1 MSIWSYLAVTLSSI
15 AQPTRALCSCFRR
28 QKPTR
33 SDARTCYSGIQYKR
47 LFSSISTACGVS
59 TGPPHTQTTYRD
71 PFLFYIFHHYFKH
84 RFIERVVEFIR
95 RARGTLS
102 SRARPYFRRQQ
113 SGPQFA
119 GGPKS
124 AEGCSSADEFTA
136 RPGVS

>member
-71 PFLFYIFHHYFKH
+71 PFLYGLTRNMPNI
-84 RFIERVVEFIR
+84 
-95 RARGTLS
+95 S
-102 SRARPYFRRQQ
+102 
-113 SGPQFA
+113 
-119 GGPKS
+119 
-124 AEGCSSADEFTA
+124 
-136 RPGVS
+136 